1 MTTIEI
7 KEDLDDP
14 KERARWVDKNAKKG
28 QKTKFCMIS
37 KFLWMLRRAKA
48 KRKQKEAEEALANKR
63 TVN

>member
-14 KERARWVDKNAKKG
+14 KERARWVDVNAKKG

-37 KFLWMLRRAKA
+37 KFL
-48 KRKQKEAEEALANKR
+48 
-63 TVN
+63 